1 MSELA
6 VKQTAITSIDPESLI
21 AKAIESNVPVETLE
35 RLLAMR
41 SELKA
46 EQAKEAFYQ
55 ALSDFQSE
63 CPIIK
68 KTKQVKNKDGSVR
81 YSYAPLDS
89 IIEQISPF
97 LNKHGLSY
105 TTDTTQKKDGFVTAI
120 VEIHHRLGY
129 SKLSEFDIPI
139 DDAAFMNDAQKAA
152 SAFSFAK
159 RYAVTNALGIMT
171 GDMDDDAASLGA
183 GVNPLDLY
191 RRFAKH
197 TKAVWDNLD
206 SVRFI
211 KDTFHDADISEEDRA
226 HKVAEALDE
235 LDNDTQCDLNL
246 APTKGGIFTT
256 EERDYLKSHEVA
268 EARRTIINSKN
279 DIEGKTNEKVP
290 PVPEGKG

>member
-6 VKQTAITSIDPESLI
+6 VKQTAIAPIDPESLI

-191 RRFAKH
+191 RRFVTH
-197 TKAVWDNLD
+197 TKALWDNLA
-206 SVRFI
+206 SVEAI
-211 KDTFHDADISEEDRA
+211 KNAIAENKPDV
-226 HKVAEALDE
+226 VAECLDE
-235 LDNDTQCDLNL
+235 LDDQTQIDLNL

-256 EERDYLKSHEVA
+256 QEREYIKSHEVA
-268 EARRTIINSKN
+268 EARRDKLK
-279 DIEGKTNEKVP
+279 DAEA
-290 PVPEGKG
+290 PED